1 MDHFVPRKY
10 IFNKNR
16 DMVKAVLRVM
26 CYDCTCDLNFKFTA
40 RVRESSD
47 ASMQTIMYA
56 NRDENVSRKLI
67 YLQSNK
73 IIVSLL
79 IFFFSLF
86 IFFFNEKIHLHL
98 SSFFSYFPKNSK
110 ERKFKIN
117 FSIQNCNFV
126 KSF

>member
-56 NRDENVSRKLI
+56 NHDGNVSRKLI

-73 IIVSLL
+73 IIVSFL

-86 IFFFNEKIHLHL
+86 IFFSTRKSICIYLLFFLIFLTFLKIQR
-98 SSFFSYFPKNSK
+98 K
-110 ERKFKIN
+110 ENLK
-117 FSIQNCNFV
+117 
-126 KSF
+126 

>member
-56 NRDENVSRKLI
+56 NRDGNVSRKLI

-73 IIVSLL
+73 IIVSFL
-79 IFFFSLF
+79 IFFFFLSLFFFQRENPFAF
-86 IFFFNEKIHLHL
+86 IFFF
-98 SSFFSYFPKNSK
+98 F
-110 ERKFKIN
+110 
-117 FSIQNCNFV
+117 
-126 KSF
+126 